1 MAQLSDSQLVVLS
14 AACQR
19 PDRSVYPLT
28 AKLPGGAAAKVLGSL
43 LKKGLVRE
51 VQAKREDTVWREDK
65 KRGRL
70 TLHATSAAL
79 HALGIEQ
86 EEAARD
92 LYADGW
98 QAFCYVTLPLLF
110 PGVVAGFML
119 AFIISLDDFIITNMV
134 TGPGATTLPL
144 AIYGMVRTGLTPE
157 INAISTLL
165 LGVSMLFVTL
175 SYLIGDYE
183 PKTRADRRASIASA
197 MKIWAL
203 TLAFMVLCA
212 FLFKI
217 SAQYSRATI
226 LLHAAGGAVAIKA
239 RSRLPSSRPASS
251 DSVRLSLMAKA
262 MSGTC
267 SVSAGNIVGS
277 R

>member
-1 MAQLSDSQLVVLS
+1 M
-14 AACQR
+14 
-19 PDRSVYPLT
+19 Y
-28 AKLPGGAAAKVLGSL
+28 
-43 LKKGLVRE
+43 
-51 VQAKREDTVWREDK
+51 
-65 KRGRL
+65 
-70 TLHATSAAL
+70 
-79 HALGIEQ
+79 

-175 SYLIGDYE
+175 SYLIGR
-183 PKTRADRRASIASA
+183 KGGRA
-197 MKIWAL
+197 
-203 TLAFMVLCA
+203 
-212 FLFKI
+212 
-217 SAQYSRATI
+217 
-226 LLHAAGGAVAIKA
+226 
-239 RSRLPSSRPASS
+239 
-251 DSVRLSLMAKA
+251 
-262 MSGTC
+262 
-267 SVSAGNIVGS
+267 
-277 R
+277 